1 MKLYAPWEKA
11 FINSPELVFQTKVGI
26 LVASLFVGLFG
37 YFWLRFV
44 AKSK

>member
-1 MKLYAPWEKA
+1 MKLYAQREKA
-11 FINSPELVFQTKVGI
+11 FLNSPELVFQTKVGI